1 MRWSCKREESNHEPD
16 AGQIRRRWRC
26 ARAIRRRTERG
37 SAARG
42 AGLSTPAID
51 PRAVRRAVSRAA
63 ATYAG
68 AAVLAREVES
78 RMLERLQYIKL
89 APQRVLDAGC
99 GDGHGARRLAETYPE
114 AQLLGLDFSYP
125 MLQAARRG
133 RTWLRQVIARER
145 VACLCA
151 DLAAVPLAAASVDLA
166 WSNLALHCAGDP
178 QPALRE
184 LRRVL
189 KVGGLLMFSCYG
201 PDTLKE
207 LKRAF
212 AASDGAEHVHA
223 FFDMHDLG
231 DMLSTCGYAAPVM
244 DMELITLTYAD
255 TGTLLADLRAT
266 GQVNALAGR
275 RRGLTGKGVFSAM
288 RAAYADLRR
297 DGRLPASFEIVYGH
311 AWKPQ
316 QRLAEDGRAIL
327 TFAPRRANRI

>member
-1 MRWSCKREESNHEPD
+1 RI
-16 AGQIRRRWRC
+16 AY
-26 ARAIRRRTERG
+26 AIRQRSGRG
-37 SAARG
+37 AAARV
-42 AGLSTPAID
+42 AGLSAPAFD
-51 PRAVRRAVSRAA
+51 RRAVRRASSRAA

-68 AAVLAREVES
+68 AAVLAREVEA
-78 RMLERLQYIKL
+78 RMLERLQYIRL

-99 GDGHGARRLAETYPE
+99 GDGDGARRLARAYPE

-133 RTWLRQVIARER
+133 RTWLRRVVARER
-145 VACLCA
+145 VAYLCA
-151 DLAAVPLAAASVDLA
+151 DLAAVPLAAASVDLV
-166 WSNLALHCAGDP
+166 WSNLALHCAADP
-178 QPALRE
+178 LPLLRE

-212 AASDGAEHVHA
+212 AAHDGAAHVHP
-223 FFDMHDLG
+223 FIDMHDLG
-231 DMLSTCGYAAPVM
+231 DMLSTCGYAEPVM

-255 TGTLLADLRAT
+255 ADALLADLRAT
-266 GQVNALAGR
+266 GQVNALAAR
-275 RRGLTGKGVFSAM
+275 RRGLTGRGVFSAM
-288 RAAYADLRR
+288 RAAYAELRR

-316 QRLAEDGRAIL
+316 PRLAEDGRAIL
-327 TFAPRRANRI
+327 TFAPPRAKRT